1 MAAEDFAVAIITT
14 PLKFVGIDLKVV
26 AYTEMK
32 VSTMCL
38 VLVESVFFRGRG
50 KRLRTTFI
58 ARDPPL
64 TSACGGISWSILSKI
79 IIEGWCHLALVSQ
92 YVKSSRSLGT
102 VFSVCW
108 DRSTNSVS
116 EKVQEQKLDNGE
128 PIGDAPHMS

>member
-1 MAAEDFAVAIITT
+1 MAEEDFAVAIITT

-38 VLVESVFFRGRG
+38 VLVESVFFGEG
-50 KRLRTTFI
+50 SKDLRTVF
-58 ARDPPL
+58 AVHDPPL
-64 TSACGGISWSILSKI
+64 TSACGGISWSMLSKI

-102 VFSVCW
+102 VFSVYW
-108 DRSTNSVS
+108 DRSTNNVS
-116 EKVQEQKLDNGE
+116 ERVEGPKSAQQ
-128 PIGDAPHMS
+128 

>member
-38 VLVESVFFRGRG
+38 VLVESVFFGEAG
-50 KRLRTTFI
+50 KCLRTAFTVH
-58 ARDPPL
+58 DYPL
-64 TSACGGISWSILSKI
+64 TSACGGISWSMLSKI
-79 IIEGWCHLALVSQ
+79 MIEGWCHLALVSQ

-116 EKVQEQKLDNGE
+116 GGAQEPKL
-128 PIGDAPHMS
+128 AQ

>member
-38 VLVESVFFRGRG
+38 VLVESVFFGEG
-50 KRLRTTFI
+50 DKGLRTVPTVH
-58 ARDPPL
+58 DHPL
-64 TSACGGISWSILSKI
+64 TSACGGISWSMLSKI
-79 IIEGWCHLALVSQ
+79 MIEGWCHLALVSQ
-92 YVKSSRSLGT
+92 CVKSSRSLGT
-102 VFSVCW
+102 VFSVYW

-116 EKVQEQKLDNGE
+116 EKAQEPKSVQ
-128 PIGDAPHMS
+128 